1 MLNVIQLLPDSI
13 ANQIAAGEVV
23 QRPASVV
30 KELLENSVDAKA
42 KSVQVIVREAGR
54 NLIQIVDDGVGM
66 TETDARM
73 SFERHATS
81 KIRSSDDLFRIR
93 TMGFRGEAL
102 ASIAAVAQIEMRTR
116 RAEEELGTLIRIEG
130 SDIKA
135 QESISCLPGTN
146 LLIKNLFFNVPARRN
161 FLKSNSVEMRHILD
175 EFQRVSLANPEVAF
189 SLFHNDQEIYNLPAG
204 KLSRRIVDMFGKSY
218 REQLNYCEE
227 QTPYVTVHGYIGKP
241 ESAKKARNEQFFFVN
256 NRYIKHNYLHHAVVG
271 AYEGTLPDS
280 SHPFYVLFID
290 IDPSHI
296 DINIHPTK
304 TEIKFDDER
313 SVYAIMMAAVRKAV
327 GLYNLSPSLDFDSD
341 VNFLTGARPGMSK
354 SATADAKSDRSG
366 SVDVQPA
373 IAEPKSAR
381 PITPSWASAEAQ
393 PVSER
398 GASRND
404 SLNKAAGTGFDL
416 PKKADSGKQDLRP
429 SVNNWQTLSEGVIS
443 TGNSP
448 HPVGPGDAGG
458 DWLGPT
464 KQDAPIK
471 ETSETEPIT
480 LGSRANQ
487 LQVSLASQEPI
498 APVLVDD
505 DTIMQLQ
512 NRYLLAPIKSGML
525 LIDQRRAY
533 ERILYDQF
541 HAALTKRNG
550 ASQQLLFPK
559 TITLMPVDFQLA
571 LDLRDDLTN
580 LGFEFDELGANTF
593 VIRGVPTLITGENEE
608 ELFANLLAQLRA
620 DTGRLK
626 LDKIESMARSLARR
640 SAMRYV
646 NRLSATERKALVN
659 QLFASDNPSYTPTGE
674 PVTVVLTL
682 DKIAGLF
689 R

>member
-1 MLNVIQLLPDSI
+1 I
-13 ANQIAAGEVV
+13 
-23 QRPASVV
+23 
-30 KELLENSVDAKA
+30 
-42 KSVQVIVREAGR
+42 QVIIREAGR
-54 NLIQIVDDGVGM
+54 NLIQIVDDGAGM

-81 KIRSSDDLFRIR
+81 KIRTSDDLFRIR

-102 ASIAAVAQIEMRTR
+102 ASIAAVSQIEMRTR

-175 EFQRVSLANPEVAF
+175 EFQRVALANPEVAF

-204 KLSRRIVDMFGKSY
+204 KLSRRIIDMFGKTY
-218 REQLNYCEE
+218 REQLNHCDE

-271 AYEGTLPDS
+271 AYEGTLPEG
-280 SHPFYVLFID
+280 SHPFYVLFIE

-327 GLYNLSPSLDFDSD
+327 GVYNLSPSLDFESD
-341 VNFLTGARPGMSK
+341 VNFLSGGRGSSSGSAGHTGAKP
-354 SATADAKSDRSG
+354 
-366 SVDVQPA
+366 
-373 IAEPKSAR
+373 EPK
-381 PITPSWASAEAQ
+381 PITASWAAGGPPSAPAPVTEPERRSTGAVLSRKESLDSEA
-393 PVSER
+393 
-398 GASRND
+398 GKN
-404 SLNKAAGTGFDL
+404 FDL
-416 PKKADSGKQDLRP
+416 PKPRP
-429 SVNNWQTLSEGVIS
+429 SVNNWQALYDGVAGSERPANES
-443 TGNSP
+443 LQQEN
-448 HPVGPGDAGG
+448 GG
-458 DWLGPT
+458 DWLGPARVASAA
-464 KQDAPIK
+464 DATT
-471 ETSETEPIT
+471 ESESVT
-480 LGSRANQ
+480 LGSRVNQ
-487 LQVSLASQEPI
+487 LKETLDKEETISQAIIEEGNI
-498 APVLVDD
+498 VQ
-505 DTIMQLQ
+505 IQ
-512 NRYLLAPIKSGML
+512 NRYLLAPVKSGML

-541 HAALTKRNG
+541 HASLTTRNG

-559 TITLMPVDFQLA
+559 TVTLDPVDFQLA
-571 LDLRDDLTN
+571 TDLRDDLIN
-580 LGFEFDELGANTF
+580 LGFEFDELGQQTF
-593 VIRGVPTLITGENEE
+593 VIRGIPTLTMGENEE

-626 LDKIESMARSLARR
+626 LDRADSLARSLARR
-640 SAMRYV
+640 SSMRHA
-646 NRLSATERKALVN
+646 NHLSATERKALID
-659 QLFASDNPSYTPTGE
+659 QLYASTNPSYTPTGD
-674 PVTVVLTL
+674 VVMVVLTL

>member
-42 KSVQVIVREAGR
+42 KSVQVIIREAGR
-54 NLIQIVDDGVGM
+54 NLIQIVDDGSGM

-161 FLKSNSVEMRHILD
+161 FLKSNSVEMRHIID
-175 EFQRVSLANPEVAF
+175 EFQRVALANPEVAF
-189 SLFHNDQEIYNLPAG
+189 TLFHNDQEIYNLPAG

-218 REQLNYCEE
+218 REQLNFCEE

-241 ESAKKARNEQFFFVN
+241 ESARKARNEQFFFVN

-271 AYEGTLPDS
+271 AYEGTLPDGS
-280 SHPFYVLFID
+280 QPFYVLFID

-327 GLYNLSPSLDFDSD
+327 GVYNLAPSLDFELD
-341 VNFLTGARPGMSK
+341 VNFLTGARPDATQPSVGVK
-354 SATADAKSDRSG
+354 GTSANNTESHL
-366 SVDVQPA
+366 P
-373 IAEPKSAR
+373 R
-381 PITPSWASAEAQ
+381 PVTPSWSSAAGTPAKEQ
-393 PVSER
+393 NP
-398 GASRND
+398 SRTD
-404 SLNKAAGTGFDL
+404 SLDKAAGSSFDI
-416 PKKADSGKQDLRP
+416 PKRP
-429 SVNNWQTLSEGVIS
+429 SVNNWQTLYEGVASNDAPVRPTGS
-443 TGNSP
+443 T
-448 HPVGPGDAGG
+448 DEGG
-458 DWLGPT
+458 DWLGASKPASSGS
-464 KQDAPIK
+464 DN
-471 ETSETEPIT
+471 ESIT

-487 LQVSLASQEPI
+487 LQMGLESAGG
-498 APVLVDD
+498 
-505 DTIMQLQ
+505 DTPALMEDEHIIQVQ
-512 NRYLLAPIKSGML
+512 NRYLLAPVKSGVM

-541 HAALTKRNG
+541 HAALTKQNG

-559 TITLMPVDFQLA
+559 TVTLMPVDFQLA
-571 LDLRDDLTN
+571 LDLREDLIH

-593 VIRGVPTLITGENEE
+593 VIRGVPTLTMGENEE
-608 ELFANLLAQLRA
+608 DLFANLLAQLRA

-626 LDKIESMARSLARR
+626 LDKIESMARSLSRR
-640 SAMRYV
+640 SALHHV
-646 NRLSATERKALVN
+646 TRLSATECRSLVN
-659 QLFASDNPSYTPTGE
+659 QLFISANPSYTPMGE
-674 PVTVVLTL
+674 PVMVMLTL
-682 DKIAGLF
+682 DKIAGLL